1 VTYLVTQTVMF
12 GGSVKRLQ
20 GVALLHK
27 NLPVNRQFGAVQFSQ
42 HVAVPFWLHT
52 DDVVDPWSR
61 AALSDTP
68 GLEWGMAAEE
78 LLHRI
83 VVLLSQFF
91 LRAVTQY
98 RAAHGLHLRLEL
110 LKVDTPDVPGG
121 HRALL
126 PQRSRQSQRGKER
139 PVVRQKGSLIRTRRG

>member
-1 VTYLVTQTVMF
+1 MTYLVAQIVTF

-27 NLPVNRQFGAVQFSQ
+27 NLPVNCQFGAMRSSLSTSQF
-42 HVAVPFWLHT
+42 HFGCT
-52 DDVVDPWSR
+52 DVVDPRSR
-61 AALSDTP
+61 AALGDTP
-68 GLEWGMAAEE
+68 GLEWGMAVEE

-98 RAAHGLHLRLEL
+98 RAAHGLHFRLEL
-110 LKVDTPDVPGG
+110 LKVD
-121 HRALL
+121 
-126 PQRSRQSQRGKER
+126 SRTFRE
-139 PVVRQKGSLIRTRRG
+139 VT

>member
-1 VTYLVTQTVMF
+1 MTYLVAQTFTF

-27 NLPVNRQFGAVQFSQ
+27 NLPVNSQFGAMRSSLSTSQF
-42 HVAVPFWLHT
+42 PFGCT
-52 DDVVDPWSR
+52 DVVVDPRSR
-61 AALSDTP
+61 AALGDTP
-68 GLEWGMAAEE
+68 GLEWGMAVEE

-91 LRAVTQY
+91 LRAVTRY

-110 LKVDTPDVPGG
+110 LKADTPDVPGG

-126 PQRSRQSQRGKER
+126 PQRSRQAQREKER
-139 PVVRQKGSLIRTRRG
+139 LVGRQKVL

>member
-1 VTYLVTQTVMF
+1 MTYLVAQIVTF

-27 NLPVNRQFGAVQFSQ
+27 NLPVNSPFGATRSSLSTSQ
-42 HVAVPFWLHT
+42 VPFGCRDVVAVP
-52 DDVVDPWSR
+52 R
-61 AALSDTP
+61 CGAARSDTP
-68 GLEWGMAAEE
+68 GLEWGMAVEE

-98 RAAHGLHLRLEL
+98 RAAHDLHLRLEL

-126 PQRSRQSQRGKER
+126 PQRSRQAQ
-139 PVVRQKGSLIRTRRG
+139 